1 MREGSPGSPLALV
14 WAVLSALLL
23 ALQAGLGCSPGT
35 EPQAG
40 APGAPAPEADRPR
53 VVVLISIDTLR
64 PDHLGLYGYD
74 RFTSPVLDALAEEGT
89 VFEDTSATA
98 PWTLPSH
105 ASMLTG
111 LYPMSHGVVS
121 SRTKLPPGVP
131 TLATIFGDKGFE
143 TAAVVNVVW
152 LKKEDYQL
160 TRDFEK
166 YQWVRTN
173 LARES
178 ASTWVTDAAIEWLSE
193 LGDDRMFLFMHYYDV
208 HSDYASEPAYEK
220 LFVGDYD
227 GPADGTTWQLRRA
240 SLEDDYLASCRDDF
254 DPERCTFGGGED
266 AQVVD
271 SSVEKVRFDARDLQH
286 LRDLYDAQ
294 IRQLDAELGR
304 FVAALRKLELLDETL
319 LVVTSDHGE
328 EFMEHGRLEHFLTTH
343 EESLRVPL
351 LLRGPGV
358 PAGRRVSAPV
368 SSVDLAPTLLALAGV
383 DAPVAFDGL
392 DLGPLLSS
400 APPGEATAL
409 PYSARYLYGEASG
422 GHTYNFFAGG
432 FFPVYRSVRRGPFKL
447 VHDAKHDSFAL
458 YDLTNDPTE
467 QHDVSAREPAVKA
480 QLVAEMT
487 RRYRQGLPEADP
499 ADPVELSPED
509 AARLRALGYV
519 P

>member
-1 MREGSPGSPLALV
+1 MRGGSSSFPLACV
-14 WAVLSALLL
+14 FAIAFSAFPR
-23 ALQAGLGCSPGT
+23 LGCSPET
-35 EPQAG
+35 Y
-40 APGAPAPEADRPR
+40 APGVSYLGPDRPR

-64 PDHLGLYGYD
+64 PDHLGVYGYD
-74 RFTSPVLDALAEEGT
+74 RFTSPVLDALAEEGA
-89 VFEDTSATA
+89 VFEDVSATA

-111 LYPMSHGVVS
+111 LYPMSHGVLT

-131 TLATIFGDKGFE
+131 TLATIFGGDGFE

-152 LKKEDYQL
+152 LKKEDYEL
-160 TRDFEK
+160 TRDFSK

-173 LARES
+173 LARKS
-178 ASTWVTDAAIEWLSE
+178 ASTWVTDAAIEWLSN
-193 LGDDRMFLFMHYYDV
+193 LGDGRMFLFMHYYDV

-220 LFVGDYD
+220 LFVSDYD

-240 SLEDDYLASCRDDF
+240 SLEDDYLASCRDEF
-254 DPERCTFGGGED
+254 DEERCTFGGGEY
-266 AQVVD
+266 AHVVD
-271 SSVEKVRFDARDLQH
+271 ASVEKIRFDSRDMQH

-304 FVAALRKLELLDETL
+304 FVAALRRLELLDETL

-343 EESLRVPL
+343 QESLRVPL

-383 DAPVAFDGL
+383 ETDVAFDGL
-392 DLGPLLSS
+392 DLRPLLMADPSDER
-400 APPGEATAL
+400 AELAFAD
-409 PYSARYLYGEASG
+409 RYLYGEASG
-422 GHTYNFFAGG
+422 GYTYNFFAGG

-447 VHDAKHDSFAL
+447 VHDAKRNSFDL
-458 YDLTNDPTE
+458 YDLANDPTE
-467 QHDVSAREPAVKA
+467 QREISGREPEVKA
-480 QLVAEMT
+480 QLVAEMA
-487 RRYRQGLPEADP
+487 RRYRRGLPEADP
-499 ADPVELSPED
+499 ADPVKLSPDDVE
-509 AARLRALGYV
+509 RLRALGYV